1 MTVKY
6 PQKIKVAV
14 LPFGELMRINT
25 SVEGK
30 MEFSGVEGEILNVVL
45 NSLGLQYDFMIPQ
58 DLQWG
63 RQDKEGNWSG
73 LVGMIQRDEADLA
86 FSYLSMTEERSRVIG
101 YSKPYMFEDHT
112 FISQIPSNRRLT
124 LTFLYPF
131 DFSTWICLFLTLVL
145 MSTLLAIFK
154 SGIQS
159 LGNQFFRL
167 FASLMTQAVNTDG
180 GSRKYNMLVAFW
192 LFFAQVIVLSYSS
205 TLLSFLIQP
214 LKEAP
219 IRNFNELS
227 RAVQRGNCQANF
239 TNFSLSFL
247 LNSNMDH
254 FMKLGKIVSSNN
266 WIANTSALSSETVI
280 KANFFLALNKN
291 LAKSYFGTRNDLF
304 FSEDRLF
311 TSYLAF
317 GYNKRFCCVSKLNT
331 FISRISQ
338 AGLYGKYLRDR
349 SMKLFFKSFKRSNK
363 SKTETP
369 LSFDDLISEFSLLIV
384 GLSLSFVIFLAEIVY
399 SRFVLV

>member
-1 MTVKY
+1 MIAKY

-14 LPFGELMRINT
+14 LPFGDLMRINT

-30 MEFSGVEGEILNVVL
+30 MEFSGVEGEILNVL
-45 NSLGLQYDFMIPQ
+45 LESLGLQYDFVIPK

-63 RQDKEGNWSG
+63 RLEKDGNWSG
-73 LVGMIQRDEADLA
+73 MVGMIQRDEADLA

-101 YSKPYMFEDHT
+101 YSKPYMFEEHT
-112 FISQIPSNRRLT
+112 FISQMPSNRRFT

-145 MSTLLAIFK
+145 MSTLLAICK

-167 FASLMTQAVNTDG
+167 FASLMTQALNTDS

-192 LFFAQVIVLSYSS
+192 LLFAQVIVLSYSS

-227 RAVQRGNCQANF
+227 RAVQRGNYQANF

-247 LNSNMDH
+247 LNSNLDH
-254 FMKLGKIVSSNN
+254 FLKLGKIVSSNN

-280 KANFFLALNKN
+280 KPNFFLALNKN
-291 LAKSYFGTRNDLF
+291 LAKSYF
-304 FSEDRLF
+304 
-311 TSYLAF
+311 
-317 GYNKRFCCVSKLNT
+317 
-331 FISRISQ
+331 
-338 AGLYGKYLRDR
+338 
-349 SMKLFFKSFKRSNK
+349 
-363 SKTETP
+363 
-369 LSFDDLISEFSLLIV
+369 
-384 GLSLSFVIFLAEIVY
+384 
-399 SRFVLV
+399 

>member
-1 MTVKY
+1 MTMKY
-6 PQKIKVAV
+6 PQKVKVAV
-14 LPFGELMRINT
+14 LPFGDLMRINT

-30 MEFSGVEGEILNVVL
+30 MEFSGVEGEILNVAL
-45 NSLGLQYDFMIPQ
+45 NFLGFQYGFMIPE

-63 RQDKEGNWSG
+63 RPEKDGNWSG

-86 FSYLSMTEERSRVIG
+86 FSYLSMTEERSKVIG
-101 YSKPYMFEDHT
+101 YSKPYMFEEHT
-112 FISQIPSNRRLT
+112 FISQMPPNRKST

-131 DFSTWICLFLTLVL
+131 DLPTWICLFLTLVL
-145 MSTLLAIFK
+145 MSTLLAMFK
-154 SGIQS
+154 NGIRS
-159 LGNQFFRL
+159 LGINFFKL
-167 FASLMTQAVNTDG
+167 FASLVKQAVNTDG

-192 LFFAQVIVLSYSS
+192 LLFAHVIVLSYSS
-205 TLLSFLIQP
+205 TLLSFLIKP
-214 LKEAP
+214 LKEVP
-219 IRNFNELS
+219 VRNFNELS
-227 RAVQRGNCQANF
+227 RAVQGGNYQANF

-254 FMKLGKIVSSNN
+254 LVKLGEIVSSNK

-280 KANFFLALNKN
+280 KPKFFLALNKN

-338 AGLYGKYLRDR
+338 AGLYGKYLHDR
-349 SMKLFFKSFKRSNK
+349 SMKLFFKTLKRSIK
-363 SKTETP
+363 SNTETP
-369 LSFDDLISEFSLLIV
+369 LSFDDLISEFTLLIV

-399 SRFVLV
+399 SRFVSV